1 MMKRFKYLLPVVLIL
16 VLAATTFVE
25 RRYGTDFVHERVYST
40 PWFVALWS
48 ALMVGVAFSVARFAR
63 RREWLNALSHGSFLL
78 IFVGAMCTFLTA
90 SSSVMHL
97 RMNVPERVT
106 PDANFTLTL
115 TDFQVLYYPGT
126 GTPSDFVSKVTIQG
140 RDTTEAIISMNHIL
154 RYDGYRFFQT
164 SFDPDHEGSVLTVN
178 RDPWGIGFTYAGYAL
193 FAVVGLFLLVRRFSA
208 RSVAVVSLLLAFA
221 WNGQVKAATPVV
233 PRSFAD
239 SVACEQIIYNGRVA
253 PFNTLARDIVVKT
266 YGKASFNGLSSE
278 QVILSFLAYR
288 QQWMDQR
295 FIKVKHDALRDSL
308 GLRNAYASVNDLYD
322 SLGNYKLQR
331 WYSDSAMDKSFRN
344 AIEQTDEKLALLTM
358 LSQGTLF
365 QPLAEG
371 NEHRLSDA
379 RVEAEMAYNAIPLP
393 NILFKV
399 CLTLGLLAFL
409 TYFIAPRWFVRV
421 SLPLSIINAL
431 VLLAL
436 TGYVVLRTYI
446 SGHLPLSNGYET
458 MLFIAWLLSLASV
471 ALCHYSSLVVAAGPL
486 LCGFSLL
493 VCSISGMNPQITS
506 LMPVLASPWMT
517 IHVTVVMLAYALFAL
532 AALLALT
539 RVVRRLV
546 RRFRKCGDVMRT
558 LADDDVQSRAMSL
571 LLVAEYL
578 LGVGIAL
585 GSVWANVSWGAYW
598 SWDPKEVWAL
608 ITFLAYGVVLHRYSD
623 ARRSSRKGRHDL
635 WLDLLTLAAFLLLLM
650 TYFGVN
656 VLFSGLHSYA

>member
-1 MMKRFKYLLPVVLIL
+1 
-16 VLAATTFVE
+16 
-25 RRYGTDFVHERVYST
+25 
-40 PWFVALWS
+40 
-48 ALMVGVAFSVARFAR
+48 MVGVVFSVVRFTR
-63 RREWLNALSHGSFLL
+63 RREWLNALLHGSFLL

-90 SSSVMHL
+90 SSGVIHL
-97 RMNVPERVT
+97 RMNVPERVA
-106 PDANFTLTL
+106 PDDDFTLTL

-126 GTPSDFVSKVTIQG
+126 GTPSDYVSKVTING
-140 RDTTEAIISMNHIL
+140 SDTTEAIISMNHIL
-154 RYDGYRFFQT
+154 RHDSYRFFQT

-178 RDPWGIGFTYAGYAL
+178 RDPWGMGFTYAGYAL
-193 FAVVGLFLLVRRFSA
+193 FAVVGLCLLARRFSA
-208 RSVAVVSLLLAFA
+208 RSAAVVTLLIAFA
-221 WNGQVKAATPVV
+221 WNGQLKAATPVV

-239 SVACEQIIYNGRVA
+239 SAACEQIIYNGRVA
-253 PFNTLARDIVVKT
+253 PFNTLARDVVVKT
-266 YGKASFNGLSSE
+266 YGKATFNGLSAE

-295 FIKVKHDALRDSL
+295 FIKVKHEGLCDSL
-308 GLRNAYASVNDLYD
+308 GLRGAYASVNDLYD
-322 SLGNYKLQR
+322 SSGNYRLQR
-331 WYSDSAMDKSFRN
+331 WYSDPAMDKAFRQ

-358 LSQGTLF
+358 LTQGTLF
-365 QPLAEG
+365 QPLSEG
-371 NEHRLSDA
+371 NDHRLSDT
-379 RVEAEMAYNAIPLP
+379 RVRAEVIYNSVPLP
-393 NILFKV
+393 SILFKL

-409 TYFIAPRWFVRV
+409 TYFVAPKWFARV

-431 VLLAL
+431 VLIAL
-436 TGYVVLRTYI
+436 TCYVVLRTYI

-471 ALCHYSSLVVAAGPL
+471 ALRRYSPLVVAAGPL

-532 AALLALT
+532 TALLALV

-546 RRFRKCGDVMRT
+546 CRLRSCGDAVRY
-558 LADDDVQSRAMSL
+558 LADDGFQSRSMSL

-598 SWDPKEVWAL
+598 SWDAKEVWAL

-623 ARRSSRKGRHDL
+623 ARRSSREERHDL
-635 WLDLLTLAAFLLLLM
+635 WLDLMTLASFLLLLM

-656 VLFSGLHSYA
+656 VLFTGLHSYA